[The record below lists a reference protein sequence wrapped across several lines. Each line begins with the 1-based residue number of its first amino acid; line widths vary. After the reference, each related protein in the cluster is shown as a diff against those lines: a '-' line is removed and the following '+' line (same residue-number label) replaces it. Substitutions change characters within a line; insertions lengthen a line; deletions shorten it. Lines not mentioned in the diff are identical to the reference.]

1 MIDKLFQSLHESVK
15 KRNTPDSY
23 VIEDPKDVDVI
34 HRGYIKNAAMPLKY
48 DFIPKENGKSRNEG
62 DHVYKFGSTT
72 KGGVVHID
80 HRVNKNQES
89 GHETTSTFASEIL
102 NLKTDIDLRRTIIP
116 AVLHHIKSHDPDILK
131 FKSGFKFVTDIIKE
145 IDPDKTK
152 FKLKRTKSGIVFT
165 KNTPVDEKS
174 KRIISHIKSKM
185 SINKNKEN

>member
-23 VIEDPKDVDVI
+23 VIEDPKDIDVI

-48 DFIPKENGKSRNEG
+48 DFIPREDGKSRNEG

-89 GHETTSTFASEIL
+89 GHETTSTFASEIS
-102 NLKTDIDLRRTIIP
+102 NLQTDIDLRRTIIP

-131 FKSGFKFVTDIIKE
+131 FKSGFKFLSDIMKELDPEKKKFAIK
-145 IDPDKTK
+145 KTK
-152 FKLKRTKSGIVFT
+152 FGTILI
-165 KNTPVDEKS
+165 KNTPIDEKS
-174 KRIISHIKSKM
+174 KRIVSHIKSKM

>member
-23 VIEDPKDVDVI
+23 IIEDPKDVDVI
-34 HRGYIKNAAMPLKY
+34 HRGYIKNAAMTLKY
-48 DFIPKENGKSRNEG
+48 DFIPKEDGKSRNEG

-89 GHETTSTFASEIL
+89 GHETTSTFTNEIL
-102 NLKTDIDLRRTIIP
+102 NLDVDVKLMRTIIP

-131 FKSGFKFVTDIIKE
+131 FKSGFKFLKKILKE
-145 IDPDKTK
+145 IDPEKKKFDIKKTK
-152 FKLKRTKSGIVFT
+152 LGTVLQKKSPI
-165 KNTPVDEKS
+165 DEKS
-174 KRIISHIKSKM
+174 KRIISHIKSKID
-185 SINKNKEN
+185 INKNKEN